1 MSRTL
6 MHQTKIA
13 VQIVVEDDTG
23 TVTDFL
29 TVLTLMIGMLVSFGQ
44 FVVSAALLISDFTE
58 AVSFTLKVWG
68 IGLRA
73 LAYGLTGIGL

>member
-58 AVSFTLKVWG
+58 AVSFTFKVWG

-73 LAYGLTGIGL
+73 LAYGLTGVSL